1 MRNLEF
7 VLTGRQE
14 LDGIVLAQ
22 KRPKAVFHSLFATDK
37 LAIVFNPEGQ
47 QDSGDFAA
55 AVLEVRLTVR
65 LSWSR
70 LLVGANLDTSVTKV
84 GLESALRKVEPVSN

>member
-14 LDGIVLAQ
+14 LGGIVMAQ

-55 AVLEVRLTVR
+55 VREVRLTVR
-65 LSWSR
+65 LSR
-70 LLVGANLDTSVTKV
+70 CTQIG
-84 GLESALRKVEPVSN
+84 